1 MSVPF
6 NQHIFPKDQQPLH
19 AGAWISNN
27 IFSSVMCASG
37 STDIL
42 RKNNSYK
49 IIFTRFYFLAPCFLM
64 VVPNQPF
71 IALCR
76 RKRHLQDRWSPVSL
90 PPPAKLIRRK
100 ETSGHPDPSRG
111 PVSPHPPLHTF
122 HCLQTTV
129 DFTFPI

>member
-1 MSVPF
+1 MSKQEVHSREFWVALGAALEMSVPF

-19 AGAWISNN
+19 AEAWISNN
-27 IFSSVMCASG
+27 IFSSVMRTFG

-76 RKRHLQDRWSPVSL
+76 RKKASARSMVSL
-90 PPPAKLIRRK
+90 
-100 ETSGHPDPSRG
+100 SR
-111 PVSPHPPLHTF
+111 SLPL
-122 HCLQTTV
+122 QN
-129 DFTFPI
+129 